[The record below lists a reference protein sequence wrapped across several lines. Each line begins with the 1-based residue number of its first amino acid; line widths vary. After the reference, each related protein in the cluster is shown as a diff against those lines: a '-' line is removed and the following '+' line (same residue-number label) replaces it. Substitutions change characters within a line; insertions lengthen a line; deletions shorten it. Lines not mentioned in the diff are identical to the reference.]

1 MKVAKLV
8 TGIFCLVFSIMV
20 LFQSCAA
27 GLSNSLAESG
37 EISGS
42 AGALVALFMIA
53 GGIVMIVTRKSEKKG
68 GSITGIILFALAA
81 VIGFANAG
89 SFSDLRV
96 WSGFCLVLAV
106 MNLCALVFAK
116 KPQTESTE
124 HAPDGK

>member
-8 TGIFCLVFSIMV
+8 TGILCLVFSIMV

-42 AGALVALFMIA
+42 AGVLVALFMIA

-68 GSITGIILFALAA
+68 GSITGIILFALVRVVIQHFSKKHSNINGFRTPEQRNYLYSALLKPSISAA
-81 VIGFANAG
+81 IARFI
-89 SFSDLRV
+89 SR
-96 WSGFCLVLAV
+96 
-106 MNLCALVFAK
+106 
-116 KPQTESTE
+116 
-124 HAPDGK
+124 

>member
-8 TGIFCLVFSIMV
+8 TGILCLVFSIMV

-42 AGALVALFMIA
+42 AGVLVALFMIA

-68 GSITGIILFALAA
+68 GSITGIILFALVRV
-81 VIGFANAG
+81 VIQH
-89 SFSDLRV
+89 FSKNTV
-96 WSGFCLVLAV
+96 ISMVLGHP
-106 MNLCALVFAK
+106 NSEITCI
-116 KPQTESTE
+116 PPS
-124 HAPDGK
+124 